1 MCNACKE
8 AYWRLGADSS
18 LNPEPSEIAR
28 AQYRRHVAAAESP
41 AESCDNLSLD
51 SVRGVAD
58 TLGVGIDEARRL
70 LAHNRPEDWQQ

>member
-1 MCNACKE
+1 MLTA
-8 AYWRLGADSS
+8 AQ
-18 LNPEPSEIAR
+18 AR
-28 AQYRRHVAAAESP
+28 RMFDALDHARELRAARSAAAESP
-41 AESCDNLSLD
+41 AESCDHLSLD

>member
-1 MCNACKE
+1 M
-8 AYWRLGADSS
+8 
-18 LNPEPSEIAR
+18 AR
-28 AQYRRHVAAAESP
+28 IPNSFPVRPDTPP
-41 AESCDNLSLD
+41 AETASCDNLSLD